1 MSDALADDDVAI
13 EVEGAQ
19 EGAHGVAA
27 IGRVT
32 AAGARAAALLDRR
45 VLVGPIDP
53 CGECEI
59 CRRGGAAVCPR
70 ARRREAAGAPPRRLI
85 AAARWLVPLG
95 DGPASGAAAKLQDG
109 KGEPP
114 GPASGAAAKLQDG
127 KGEPPGPASGAA
139 AKLQD
144 GKGEPPGLDLP
155 SPAGAAAAGDAAVAY
170 TLYARTGIGPREPTV
185 VVGASPIARFLVEI
199 LRAKGASPVVVVDPA
214 HDAWA
219 AWLAG
224 RGAAVARAGA
234 DAADDEVRAA
244 VAAELAAHG
253 AGARPWRV
261 IAATR
266 EAAPRAAALA
276 GPRATLTL
284 LAPVPD
290 LPGDLVAR
298 EVTVIG
304 VAGAH
309 PDLVVEV
316 AAMCAKGE
324 IDLRDGT
331 STEPGDVTRALVR

>member
-1 MSDALADDDVAI
+1 VSDALADDDVAI
-13 EVEGAQ
+13 EIEGAQ
-19 EGAHGVAA
+19 ESAHGVAA

-32 AAGARAAALLDRR
+32 AAGARAGALLGHR

-70 ARRREAAGAPPRRLI
+70 ARRREAAAGASRQLV
-85 AAARWLVPLG
+85 AAARWVVPLG
-95 DGPASGAAAKLQDG
+95 DGPASSEAAKLQDG
-109 KGEPP
+109 KREP
-114 GPASGAAAKLQDG
+114 A
-127 KGEPPGPASGAA
+127 
-139 AKLQD
+139 
-144 GKGEPPGLDLP
+144 GLDLAA
-155 SPAGAAAAGDAAVAY
+155 PAGAAAAGDAAIAY

-199 LRAKGASPVVVVDPA
+199 LRAKGVSPVVVVDPA
-214 HDAWA
+214 HAAWA

-224 RGAAVARAGA
+224 RGAAIARAGA
-234 DAADDEVRAA
+234 DASDDEVRAT

-261 IAATR
+261 LAATR

-316 AAMCAKGE
+316 AAMCQKSE
-324 IDLRDGT
+324 IDLADGT
-331 STEPGDVTRALVR
+331 AATPGDVMRAVVRSR